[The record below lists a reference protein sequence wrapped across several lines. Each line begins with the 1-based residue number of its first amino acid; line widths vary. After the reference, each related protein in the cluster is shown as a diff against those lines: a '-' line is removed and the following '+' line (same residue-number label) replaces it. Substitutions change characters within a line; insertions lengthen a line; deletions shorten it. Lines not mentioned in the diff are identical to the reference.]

1 MDQDDLYDYE
11 EIPHSYNLNGEVRN
25 DSRKDMKLAG
35 LFFFL
40 IMIFEVPMAML
51 IYRVQDL
58 FPAEKETLISV
69 LMTQGYLLVAALIYI
84 FIRKKSFSQDLCVR
98 RYKLSSF
105 FLSVLVLICASPMA
119 NCLNIASQFFTSN
132 RTNQAVFEITE
143 NVPAWLAIIIV
154 GCLPGF
160 VEETI
165 YRGIMFS
172 AYRKY
177 SILAGVIISA
187 LSFGLMHLNFNQMLY
202 AIYLGIIFA
211 FLVEATG
218 SLTST
223 MILHMLFNAVNA
235 GYLYLL
241 PLLLSKLKELGIEE
255 GNLSIEELLAKTPTN
270 QELMNSLKFF
280 LPLAAGGLF
289 LTVVLIKQIANIN
302 GRTLTWEVICA
313 KREGAIGS
321 TKPINVWI
329 ILAWI
334 LCIVFSIM
342 NI

>member
-40 IMIFEVPMAML
+40 LMILEIPMALL
-51 IYRVQDL
+51 IYAVQDM

-69 LMTQGYLLVAALIYI
+69 LMTQGYLLAAALIYI
-84 FIRKKSFSQDLCVR
+84 VIRRKSFRNDLCVR
-98 RYKLSSF
+98 SYKLSSF

-119 NCLNIASQFFTSN
+119 NCLNVVSQFFTSN
-132 RTNQAVFEITE
+132 RASQAIFEITE

-165 YRGIMFS
+165 YRGIIFS
-172 AYRKY
+172 AFRKY
-177 SILAGVIISA
+177 SVLVGVIISA

-202 AIYLGIIFA
+202 AVYLGIIFA

-223 MILHMLFNAVNA
+223 MILHMLFNAVNT
-235 GYLYLL
+235 GYLFLL
-241 PLLLSKLKELGIEE
+241 PALLSKLKEMGVEE
-255 GNLSIEELLAKTPTN
+255 GNLSIQELLDKTPTN
-270 QELMNSLKFF
+270 AELMSSLKFF

-289 LTVVLIKQIANIN
+289 LTVVLIKQIAVLN
-302 GRTLTWEVICA
+302 GRELTWETICA
-313 KREGAIGS
+313 KREGATDGAR
-321 TKPINVWI
+321 PINIWI
-329 ILAWI
+329 ILGWLFCLLI
-334 LCIVFSIM
+334 SVR